1 MLAGRCYY
9 ECEWHKAWRVDA
21 ICGNRFF
28 YFIATGEYIC
38 GVLGIELPEE
48 IYIPWPL
55 DVEFA
60 VPADVDEVVGV
71 VAEYAPD
78 GERAFP
84 RRGEL
89 VYALLVLD
97 EA

>member
-1 MLAGRCYY
+1 MLAWCCYY
-9 ECEWHKAWRVDA
+9 ECEWHKAWRVDTT
-21 ICGNRFF
+21 CGNCFV

-38 GVLGIELPEE
+38 GVLGVELPEE
-48 IYIPWPL
+48 VYIPRPL

-60 VPADVDEVVGV
+60 VSADVDEVVGV
-71 VAEYAPD
+71 VTENAPD

-84 RRGEL
+84 WRGEL
-89 VYALLVLD
+89 VHALLVLD